1 MIEPFTLPFPPSP
14 PDPPTVRAQS
24 QITCALLTTVCT
36 TLSASGLSLG
46 VAGPLLTFTSPGKI
60 VAPTLSGSPLSLVMQ
75 RFTSSIC
82 LG

>member
-1 MIEPFTLPFPPSP
+1 MTEPFTLPGPPGP
-14 PDPPTVRAQS
+14 PIPSAQW

-36 TLSASGLSLG
+36 TLFISGFSFPG
-46 VAGPLLTFTSPGKI
+46 VAGPLLTFTNPGKI
-60 VAPTLSGSPLSLVMQ
+60 VAPTLSDSPRSLVRH

>member
-1 MIEPFTLPFPPSP
+1 MDEPFELPGPPIP
-14 PDPPTVRAQS
+14 PGPLILSAQS

-36 TLSASGLSLG
+36 TLLASGVSLG
-46 VAGPLLTFTSPGKI
+46 AVGPLLTFTSPGKI
-60 VAPTLSGSPLSLVMQ
+60 VAPTVSASPLSLVRH